1 MIVTGKKICKFIKYF
16 CTVIVVVAVY
26 LPVFAD
32 SSYIVQRGD
41 TLYSISRKYQLTVA
55 ELRTANNLSDE
66 DIIKT
71 GQRLVIPSAD
81 ISNAAALSTTP
92 DADKKTEAAEG
103 GTYTVVKGDT
113 LYGIARKYNMKLAE
127 LLSLNNMGSDA
138 VIKTGQKLIVD
149 GITSAGIFHKE
160 GMPVKTDPGKKNRDD
175 DFAKTVDSSLM
186 WPVDNPSITYVKGK
200 VSGVELSAKKN
211 EQVKSIR
218 AGTVMYTGMYRGYGK
233 VVFVESKTGLI
244 YAYSLLGS
252 VSVRKGDYVVCGDP
266 VGTAGK
272 DPDTGLPHLSFM
284 VFKNGMPMDP
294 AEAPRG

>member
-1 MIVTGKKICKFIKYF
+1 MIVTGKKICKPVKYF
-16 CTVIVVVAVY
+16 CTVIIAVAVY

-32 SSYIVQRGD
+32 SSYTVKHGD
-41 TLYSISRKYQLTVA
+41 TLYSISRRYQLTVA
-55 ELRTANNLSDE
+55 ELRTANNLTDE
-66 DIIKT
+66 DVIKA
-71 GQRLVIPSAD
+71 GQLLVIPSAD
-81 ISNAAALSTTP
+81 ISNAVALSTTP
-92 DADKKTEAAEG
+92 DTNKRTEAVAG
-103 GTYTVVKGDT
+103 GTYTVEKGDT

-138 VIKTGQKLIVD
+138 VIKAGQKLIVN
-149 GITSAGIFHKE
+149 GITDTAISDNEDVRPKA
-160 GMPVKTDPGKKNRDD
+160 VPGKKAEYGDIK
-175 DFAKTVDSSLM
+175 KTLDSSLM
-186 WPVDNPSITYVKGK
+186 WPVDNPAVTYIKGK

-218 AGTVMYTGMYRGYGK
+218 AGTVMYTGMYRGYGR

-244 YAYSLLGS
+244 YAYSWLGS

-266 VGTAGK
+266 VGTAGRN
-272 DPDTGLPHLSFM
+272 PDTGLPHLSFM